1 MSTLLAGHMPWLP
14 PITASAG
21 AAQRT
26 PCRTP
31 VGSPRAPA
39 HPLPERKAQFGG
51 QPRPNA
57 GMASYMRAKRARA
70 LIDGICTRCF
80 VFPMAFG
87 MVMCSECRRVLSLKR
102 TRGE

>member
-14 PITASAG
+14 PTPASAG

-26 PCRTP
+26 PCHTP
-31 VGSPRAPA
+31 VDILRVPA
-39 HPLPERKAQFGG
+39 HLGGQSKPTEPERKA
-51 QPRPNA
+51 RYA

-87 MVMCSECRRVLSLKR
+87 VLTCAECLRVLSLKR
-102 TRGE
+102 ARGE

>member
-31 VGSPRAPA
+31 VGGRAPA
-39 HPLPERKAQFGG
+39 YLGGQPKPTLPERKAQY
-51 QPRPNA
+51 A
-57 GMASYMRAKRARA
+57 GKASYMRAKRALA

-87 MVMCSECRRVLSLKR
+87 MLTCSECLRVLRLKR